1 MSATEE
7 ISESKLLLAEY
18 DRIKEEQKAR
28 IGFRDNLLYVT
39 LASVTGV
46 IAVSLQGRS
55 ADLLLAL
62 PLVCIVLGWTYLVND
77 EKISAIGRYIRS
89 ELGPRLTA
97 LSAADAPIF
106 GWEVYH
112 RSDRL
117 RVPRKLMQALVDMTA
132 YIAVPVIGLAAFW
145 LHNSAGPLLILVSVV
160 EAAALVGMA
169 VQFLLYGER

>member
-1 MSATEE
+1 MSAAEE

-46 IAVSLQGRS
+46 IAISLQGKNVN
-55 ADLLLAL
+55 LLLTL

-77 EKISAIGRYIRS
+77 EKISAIGRYIRG

-97 LSAADAPIF
+97 LSAADSPIF

-117 RVPRKLMQALVDMTA
+117 RVPRKLMQVLVDMTA
-132 YIAVPVIGLAAFW
+132 YIAVPVMGLVVFW
-145 LHNSAGPLLILVSVV
+145 LHNSAGPLLILASVA
-160 EAAALVGMA
+160 ETAALAGMA
-169 VQFLLYGER
+169 AQFLLYADR

>member
-1 MSATEE
+1 MSAPEDIT
-7 ISESKLLLAEY
+7 ESKLLLAEY

-46 IAVSLQGRS
+46 IAISLQGKNT
-55 ADLLLAL
+55 DLLLAL

-77 EKISAIGRYIRS
+77 EKISAIGRYIRT
-89 ELGPRLTA
+89 ELGPRLTG
-97 LSAADAPIF
+97 LSAAETPIF

-117 RVPRKLMQALVDMTA
+117 RIPRKLMQALVDMTA
-132 YIAVPVIGLAAFW
+132 YIAVPAIGLVAFW
-145 LHNSAGPLLILVSVV
+145 LYNSAGPLLIFVSVA
-160 EAAALVGMA
+160 EAAALAGMA
-169 VQFLLYGER
+169 AQFLIYAER